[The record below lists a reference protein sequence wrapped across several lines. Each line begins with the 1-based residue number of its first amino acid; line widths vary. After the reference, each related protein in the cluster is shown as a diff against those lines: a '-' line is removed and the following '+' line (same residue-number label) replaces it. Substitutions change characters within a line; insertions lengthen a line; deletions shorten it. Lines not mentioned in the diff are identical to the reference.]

1 MKPYCSAEGITI
13 YCSCWEEVW
22 PTLGL
27 KHESVDLLWA
37 DPPYGVKERTDRSS
51 RRSLRPDAKYPTGTG
66 PDGVYRPAPRVWPKV
81 DGDDRPFDPAPLLA
95 FPRLVLW
102 GANFYASRLP
112 DSKSWWTW
120 DKTDGGRV
128 EDDNADCEHAWT
140 NLGGMPR
147 LFRYLWK
154 GMCQETKDTE
164 GGKCLHP
171 TMKPVAL
178 ASWGFQRA
186 KLKPGDLVFSPY
198 LGSGPEARAALDM
211 GLRFIGCEVVEE
223 YCRAAVSRLAQRPL
237 FPLP

>member
-1 MKPYCSAEGITI
+1 MRPYYEADGIRI
-13 YCSCWEEVW
+13 FHARWEDVW

-27 KHESVDLLWA
+27 KHEDVALLWA
-37 DPPYGVKERTDRSS
+37 DPPYGIKIDTRRTERKSAGKYRSG
-51 RRSLRPDAKYPTGTG
+51 GTG
-66 PDGVYRPAPRVWPKV
+66 HDGVYRPMPKDWPAIV
-81 DGDDRPFDPAPLLA
+81 GDNKPFDPAPILA
-95 FPRLVLW
+95 FPRKVIW
-102 GANFYASRLP
+102 GANFYADKLP
-112 DSKSWWTW
+112 ASPTWWTW

-164 GGKCLHP
+164 GGKRLHP

-198 LGSGPEARAALDM
+198 MGSGPEARAGLDM
-211 GLRFIGCEVVEE
+211 GLRFIGCEIVEE
-223 YCRAAVSRLAQRPL
+223 YCKAALGRLKQRPL
-237 FPLP
+237 PLGAA